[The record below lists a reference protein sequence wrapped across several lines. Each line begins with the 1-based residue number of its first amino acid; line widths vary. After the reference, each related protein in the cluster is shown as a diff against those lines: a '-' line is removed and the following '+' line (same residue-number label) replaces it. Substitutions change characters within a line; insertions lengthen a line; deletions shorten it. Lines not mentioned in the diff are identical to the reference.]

1 MTQPGAQLSG
11 MFHMGITVLH
21 HPAVGP
27 HVADVLPAPAPQTS
41 GFTVALRMHLPSIR
55 SGGRHRDPAL
65 GSVVRNG
72 WYGLCGAASP
82 RGGAMRQTRSPQP
95 PHKEIGFTDCCDDG
109 VLAAHCPSRCP
120 PPTHHSGGDAVAAR
134 GEMCVCGATNLV
146 GEATGASLAGGSMLE
161 CCGFTASCRSD
172 RRMQRC
178 ERSGPCRPH
187 SFCLALE
194 QPRRSVGGRKG
205 NVSSPLHC
213 RGQWWAM
220 QPPSP

>member
-1 MTQPGAQLSG
+1 MAWAMRCCITSRGGHAPNEIPPTHTQ
-11 MFHMGITVLH
+11 
-21 HPAVGP
+21 
-27 HVADVLPAPAPQTS
+27 
-41 GFTVALRMHLPSIR
+41 
-55 SGGRHRDPAL
+55 
-65 GSVVRNG
+65 RN
-72 WYGLCGAASP
+72 WLYGLLLMSWCSQPTAP
-82 RGGAMRQTRSPQP
+82 R
-95 PHKEIGFTDCCDDG
+95 CY
-109 VLAAHCPSRCP
+109 P

-134 GEMCVCGATNLV
+134 GEMCVWGATNLV

-172 RRMQRC
+172 RRIQRC

-205 NVSSPLHC
+205 NVSSPLYC

>member
-1 MTQPGAQLSG
+1 MAWAMRCCITSRGGHAPNEIPPTHTQ
-11 MFHMGITVLH
+11 
-21 HPAVGP
+21 
-27 HVADVLPAPAPQTS
+27 
-41 GFTVALRMHLPSIR
+41 
-55 SGGRHRDPAL
+55 
-65 GSVVRNG
+65 RN
-72 WYGLCGAASP
+72 WLYGLLLMSWCSQPTAP
-82 RGGAMRQTRSPQP
+82 R
-95 PHKEIGFTDCCDDG
+95 CY
-109 VLAAHCPSRCP
+109 P

-146 GEATGASLAGGSMLE
+146 GGATGASLAGGSMLE
-161 CCGFTASCRSD
+161 CCGFTASGSCRSD
-172 RRMQRC
+172 GRIQRC

-205 NVSSPLHC
+205 NVSSPLYC